1 MEALLWNLVLCLFVL
16 FMPIVLFIYTLLY
29 VNQEESHAAAGLLVL
44 LNIFLALAIISTVA
58 QKQLPT
64 LTVTAI
70 SGYMLV
76 AATYVCVRG
85 IILCARIWKRVQTRL
100 ANRRFQYVDEEIAA
114 LQSTLQY

>member
-1 MEALLWNLVLCLFVL
+1 MEALLWNLALCLFVL

-29 VNQEESHAAAGLLVL
+29 VSQEESHTAAGLLVL

-76 AATYVCVRG
+76 VATYVCVRG
-85 IILCARIWKRVQTRL
+85 IILCTRIWNRVQARL

-114 LQSTLQY
+114 LQSTLRY